1 MNPVDN
7 AILKA
12 NALILLAIARPETN
26 WRPEEY
32 NFAGYRRT
40 TASSRAGFGAF
51 LDRLQPHSPDQG
63 ASWINHAP
71 VLAELAAR
79 RWVGSKHT
87 CLRRNH
93 ASVRSRF
100 FDQEVHRRQR
110 ETGRAERFKVVGGW
124 LLAWPP
130 ACGGAHQRT
139 DNDLVARLISKQ
151 KKARPQSDIQN
162 WLVLRRVQNAW
173 WSCAPETA
181 SPGER
186 PQKLDLS
193 RSHLTDRLVDALFG
207 RVDLNR
213 MGFAELI
220 DRCELIQ
227 LRLCRR
233 DPRFARGKNGA
244 DYEN

>member
-1 MNPVDN
+1 MPSLSECSHFTRNRKARERIVTVRN
-7 AILKA
+7 ATL
-12 NALILLAIARPETN
+12 REC
-26 WRPEEY
+26 
-32 NFAGYRRT
+32 RRGA
-40 TASSRAGFGAF
+40 ASSQAAFGAF

-63 ASWINHAP
+63 ASGIDHPP
-71 VLAELAAR
+71 VLPKLAAR
-79 RWVGSKHT
+79 RWVGSK
-87 CLRRNH
+87 H

-110 ETGRAERFKVVGGW
+110 KTGRAERFEAVGGW

-162 WLVLRRVQNAW
+162 WLILRRVQNAGW
-173 WSCAPETA
+173 GFAPETA
-181 SPGER
+181 NPGER

-193 RSHLTDRLVDALFG
+193 GSHLTDCLVDALLG